1 MKKPFMLHEEK
12 PVAPLN
18 QPTRESFSFRV
29 QPQAEAPKGP
39 RPAPAQF
46 MSPFESSMKKP
57 IAPQV
62 AKTAGPEIP
71 KIVHYTTQ
79 RTPLDDKPIEKQ
91 KPQF

>member
-29 QPQAEAPKGP
+29 QSQAEAPKGP

-57 IAPQV
+57 VAPQM
-62 AKTAGPEIP
+62 AKTTGPEIP

-79 RTPLDDKPIEKQ
+79 RTPLDEKPAEKQ
-91 KPQF
+91 KPQL